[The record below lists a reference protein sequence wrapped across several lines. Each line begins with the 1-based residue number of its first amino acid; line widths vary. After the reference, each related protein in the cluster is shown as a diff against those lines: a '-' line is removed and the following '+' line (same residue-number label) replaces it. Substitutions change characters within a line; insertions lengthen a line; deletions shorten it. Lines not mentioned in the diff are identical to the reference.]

1 MISSSSNKIL
11 KTSYQFASSG
21 IEGWNDCPVM
31 PSDSIR
37 RSGTTRRPRR
47 RYHGQQETQTQANG
61 NGNGNEIESSAG
73 YKKGHSS
80 SGSIGSLKELV
91 ALKDETV
98 TAQLLPIPPIA
109 ESSNAPSINVSLKRR
124 PTISRDCLQNI
135 VDSSNTSRDI
145 AIATDLDIE
154 QELNSLLSRPTK
166 LSEKEFQYHSAK
178 VNLSSLSASQENRE
192 FLSEIL
198 SDLKNGT
205 SISTVDG
212 KIFNFM
218 KISTGVSWCMSLKK
232 IINNLE

>member
-1 MISSSSNKIL
+1 MISSTSNKIL

-31 PSDSIR
+31 PTDSIR

-47 RYHGQQETQTQANG
+47 RYHGQEEAASQTGENG
-61 NGNGNEIESSAG
+61 SGAG
-73 YKKGHSS
+73 YKKGHSG

-91 ALKDETV
+91 ALKDEAITSQIV
-98 TAQLLPIPPIA
+98 SIPPII
-109 ESSNAPSINVSLKRR
+109 ESNSNKTASPSVSLKRR
-124 PTISRDCLQNI
+124 PTISKDKLQDTE
-135 VDSSNTSRDI
+135 DSVNTELEIDV
-145 AIATDLDIE
+145 E
-154 QELNSLLSRPTK
+154 QELNSLLLRPTK

-178 VNLSSLSASQENRE
+178 VNVSSLLTSQENTE
-192 FLSEIL
+192 FLTEIL

-205 SISTVDG
+205 SISTVDE